1 MGRPHLSLQNK
12 QPTNQCF
19 TMGGRS
25 FTPTEIGVA
34 CDRLSETGQ
43 RPSTASNHLASVA
56 SSALVSAPA
65 KTYSTGL
72 GPASVPPKSAG
83 SSTTSNQTAPNL
95 LYNSTFALFFN
106 QERSHKIVLL
116 FILRMNN
123 DTTPSIAACG
133 VRHKTDF
140 MSKIIKIKSQGIQT
154 SIRIKTSLQNGP
166 VHSNQGRE

>member
-1 MGRPHLSLQNK
+1 MLHNGRQVIYPHRNWRGMRQVVRNGATSLHGLQPLGQCGIVGTGICCYFYSVLLCPTTFK
-12 QPTNQCF
+12 QP
-19 TMGGRS
+19 
-25 FTPTEIGVA
+25 A
-34 CDRLSETGQ
+34 Y
-43 RPSTASNHLASVA
+43 
-56 SSALVSAPA
+56 PA

-95 LYNSTFALFFN
+95 LYNSTSALFFN

-123 DTTPSIAACG
+123 NTTPSIAACG

-140 MSKIIKIKSQGIQT
+140 MSKIIKISFNVLTGY
-154 SIRIKTSLQNGP
+154 LPECG
-166 VHSNQGRE
+166 